1 MIIGI
6 TTTELSDGATTNPI
20 QINGEDYTAV
30 TGDVVVYGSPV
41 SGEYYFNG
49 VSWDLIGTGGSDSP
63 FIVLSWEDFLRV
75 RPSSLATDTYIKF
88 GNLNMENGD
97 FMGSGSGTTDNP
109 FICNTFE
116 EICVAL
122 GCHKIWQADI
132 YDDCEDTDKM
142 KVYHYNG
149 HYAKHMRTPTT
160 IDLEE
165 YFVEGTETTLN
176 LYGIINFNG
185 WTLTN
190 IRAIDTDSFV
200 KIYKTSGLILTN
212 FVFEY
217 NGGTSGSRMI
227 LARGVKA
234 ISDSMLQC
242 SLSTSGQY
250 TYIVPYTTGGG
261 AVIERVAMDILGS
274 ITTQFILA
282 ESSTTEAAI
291 AKFYDCVINE
301 SINGA
306 TPPGTTSNSR
316 GNFYNTKLT
325 GSIKYD
331 TTSTSF
337 TDTKKF
343 TNCIVDVLH
352 KNANNELM
360 DITLS
365 KTCVNSIYNTDKV
378 GTFTA
383 TGFAP
388 LTTSNLES
396 ASDIAATGF
405 PIGVD

>member
-30 TGDVVVYGSPV
+30 TGDVVVYGNPL
-41 SGEYYFNG
+41 SGEYSFNG
-49 VSWDLIGTGGSDSP
+49 TSWDLIGTGSSASP
-63 FIVLSWEDFLRV
+63 FIVLSWGDFLQV
-75 RPSSLATDTYIKF
+75 RPQTVATDTYIKF
-88 GNLNMENGD
+88 GNLNIENGA
-97 FMGSGSGTTDNP
+97 FVGSGGGTTDNP

-116 EICVAL
+116 EVCVAL
-122 GCHKIWQADI
+122 GCNKIWQADI

-165 YFVEGTETTLN
+165 YFVEGTEATLN

-190 IRAIDTDSFV
+190 IRAINTDSFV
-200 KIYKTSGLILTN
+200 KIYKASGLILTN
-212 FVFEY
+212 LVFEY
-217 NGGTSGSRMI
+217 NGGTSGNRRI
-227 LARGVKA
+227 LATGVKT

-242 SLSTSGQY
+242 SLSISGQY
-250 TYIVPYTTGGG
+250 TYIVPYTNGGG
-261 AVIERVAMDILGS
+261 AVIERVTMDISGS
-274 ITTQFILA
+274 VTTPFMLA
-282 ESSTTEAAI
+282 EPSTNDALV

-306 TPPGTTSNSR
+306 TLPNTTSTIR
-316 GNFYNTKLT
+316 GYFYNTKLT
-325 GSIKYD
+325 GSIKYN
-331 TTSTSF
+331 TTNTSF
-337 TDTKKF
+337 TDTKRF
-343 TNCIVDVLH
+343 ADCVVDVLH

-365 KTCVNSIYNTDKV
+365 KTCVNSIYNADKV

-383 TGFAP
+383 TGFTP
-388 LTTSNLES
+388 LTTSDLES